1 MRHRTNWKEHK
12 HDKRDMFIADLY
24 LPQKLIRHR
33 IVRGGGTP
41 PQLQFLTQWQDGWT
55 SDISLAKNVIRKH
68 PTEDLWLVAYKDSWE
83 PLSNDVITYAMI
95 TLYKEEHKIQQFG
108 FGFDELLKKI
118 SIQNRPPIRT
128 ETIHPSNIFHYVEV
142 EQDLDE
148 LEPPMRRKRGRP
160 KTGKQKEKRIPQQHQ
175 KDRPLNCECG
185 KDCIEAF
192 DGNLRKK
199 IKCEFDE
206 LPNLSSKSTWLTT
219 HVELNLCKLKGTA
232 LQVRRRSRHNTLLFF

>member
-1 MRHRTNWKEHK
+1 MLSTYCTTHQQICFGGNSTSYTCRKGSLHINNVIEEHK
-12 HDKRDMFIADLY
+12 HDTNDMFIADFY
-24 LPQKLIRHR
+24 LPHKLLRHR
-33 IVRGGGTP
+33 IVRGGGPP

-55 SDISLAKNVIRKH
+55 SDRSLAKNVIRKH

-95 TLYKEEHKIQQFG
+95 TLYKEDHKIQQFG
-108 FGFDELLKKI
+108 FRFDELLKKI

-160 KTGKQKEKRIPQQHQ
+160 KTGKQKEKRM
-175 KDRPLNCECG
+175 
-185 KDCIEAF
+185 
-192 DGNLRKK
+192 
-199 IKCEFDE
+199 
-206 LPNLSSKSTWLTT
+206 SS
-219 HVELNLCKLKGTA
+219 NA
-232 LQVRRRSRHNTLLFF
+232 RSCTVGEEI